1 MTIFISKTILTGEV
15 VEQTAVQQLGTWIGE
30 NRVLTGVIVALTIV
44 VVYIVV
50 KEFKKRRPFG
60 KKRYR

>member
-1 MTIFISKTILTGEV
+1 MSKTVLTGEV
-15 VEQTAVQQLGTWIGE
+15 VEQTAIQQLGTWIGE

-60 KKRYR
+60 KKSYR

>member
-1 MTIFISKTILTGEV
+1 MSKTILTGEV

-50 KEFKKRRPFG
+50 KEFKKRRPFS